1 MAPWLRRKSG
11 EVLLVALF
19 CISPAFAQASLE
31 CDNNCQQSKT
41 FQPALIC
48 SADMSCFTFNEQ
60 GVAPTTAPFV
70 YDLGPIVT
78 APSGGFR
85 ALVGAN
91 MGSSFGNLFFGPSV
105 ALEWPITRHFELD
118 LKDNFSPI
126 EQHIALGNGWANQV
140 YAGGI
145 GWITQSVGVN
155 GNVEYSNYKVS
166 ISKHAEYAAGGITYR
181 TAKPGIPMRFTFD
194 YLTQLQNG
202 IDATGTESAHL
213 KAGQFNLDMR
223 VACHL
228 NFCFRLSF
236 DFKIGHVLTQGNPQ
250 CDGTYGPT
258 TCPRSG
264 ASSGAFSSILSMEF
278 PRRRATEA
286 NAF

>member
-1 MAPWLRRKSG
+1 MPSRLRRKSG
-11 EVLLVALF
+11 EVLLLALF
-19 CISPAFAQASLE
+19 CISPAIAQV
-31 CDNNCQQSKT
+31 T
-41 FQPALIC
+41 PVLIC
-48 SADMSCFTFNEQ
+48 AEDMSCVTFAETPKPE
-60 GVAPTTAPFV
+60 VDTTPS
-70 YDLGPIVT
+70 PIVT
-78 APSGGFR
+78 APSGGIR

-91 MGSSFGNLFFGPSV
+91 MGDSFGNLFFGPSV

-145 GWITQSVGVN
+145 GWITKSVGVN
-155 GNVEYSNYKVS
+155 GNVEYSNYRVS
-166 ISKHAEYAAGGITYR
+166 ISKHATYANGGVTFR
-181 TAKPGIPMRFTFD
+181 TARPGIPMRFTFD
-194 YLTQLQNG
+194 YVRQFNNG

-213 KAGQFNLDMR
+213 NAGDFNLDMR

-236 DFKIGHVLTQGNPQ
+236 DFKIGHVLTQSNPQ
-250 CDGTYGPT
+250 CDGTFGVTGGPNGGP
-258 TCPRSG
+258 CPRTG

-278 PRRRATEA
+278 PRRKATEA